1 MWYKWGDQGP
11 RKQGLPA
18 GCWQSQSSGLGSRDT
33 WVSVPALACPS
44 KLLHLSEEGGG
55 ETRIFPRV
63 VVSIHMQISRPQGL
77 ATASA
82 SFSISHSGWE
92 TQERKKM
99 GEAEVSTSGAQLR
112 LSSVKGASK
121 SQAFV
126 FRWGRPLHPPLC
138 HALSPGNLP
147 TSTRC
152 DSQEVLLDAPTTAPS
167 AITTPGGC
175 PPAVPPANR
184 QLTTY
189 PTYSTSLLNTDP
201 ERGRVLKLLW

>member
-1 MWYKWGDQGP
+1 
-11 RKQGLPA
+11 
-18 GCWQSQSSGLGSRDT
+18 
-33 WVSVPALACPS
+33 
-44 KLLHLSEEGGG
+44 
-55 ETRIFPRV
+55 
-63 VVSIHMQISRPQGL
+63 MQISRPQGL

-126 FRWGRPLHPPLC
+126 FQWGRPLHPPLC

-152 DSQEVLLDAPTTAPS
+152 DSQEVLPDAPTTAPS
-167 AITTPGGC
+167 AINH
-175 PPAVPPANR
+175 AWW
-184 QLTTY
+184 L
-189 PTYSTSLLNTDP
+189 STSSAPGKPAAYHLPHLLYLFIKHRP
-201 ERGRVLKLLW
+201 

>member
-63 VVSIHMQISRPQGL
+63 VVSIQMQISRPQGL

-99 GEAEVSTSGAQLR
+99 GEAEVSTSVKCQGCFEVPSLCLPMGTPSPPPTLPCTKSRESANFH
-112 LSSVKGASK
+112 SV
-121 SQAFV
+121 
-126 FRWGRPLHPPLC
+126 
-138 HALSPGNLP
+138 
-147 TSTRC
+147 
-152 DSQEVLLDAPTTAPS
+152 
-167 AITTPGGC
+167 
-175 PPAVPPANR
+175 
-184 QLTTY
+184 
-189 PTYSTSLLNTDP
+189 
-201 ERGRVLKLLW
+201 